1 MISKYQKEIDEYLKN
16 GGTIT
21 QDHYGSVGVTEEDV
35 EDKLLQESVTVVRD
49 LEPHEVTAI
58 SWSQAM
64 AETDGEEE
72 DKQYWTSLNRTLDN
86 YIQKHNVPVLPS
98 SKLY

>member
-21 QDHYGSVGVTEEDV
+21 QDHYGSDVV
-35 EDKLLQESVTVVRD
+35 EDMVEGKLLQESVMVVKD
-49 LEPHEVTAI
+49 LEPHKVTAI

-64 AETDGEEE
+64 AESDGEEE
-72 DKQYWTSLNRTLDN
+72 DTRYWSNLNRTLDD
-86 YIQKHNVPVLPS
+86 YIQKNNVPVLPS

>member
-1 MISKYQKEIDEYLKN
+1 MISQYQKEIDEYLKN

-21 QDHYGSVGVTEEDV
+21 QDHYGSSGV
-35 EDKLLQESVTVVRD
+35 EDMVEGKLLQESVMVVKD

-64 AETDGEEE
+64 AESDGEEE
-72 DKQYWTSLNRTLDN
+72 DKQYWTSLNKTLDN
-86 YIQKHNVPVLPS
+86 YIEKHNVPVLPS
-98 SKLY
+98 SKFY

>member
-1 MISKYQKEIDEYLKN
+1 MISQYQKEIDEYLKN

-21 QDHYGSVGVTEEDV
+21 QDHYGSVEEDV
-35 EDKLLQESVTVVRD
+35 EGKLLQESVMVVKD

-64 AETDGEEE
+64 AESDGEEE
-72 DKQYWTSLNRTLDN
+72 DKQYWTSLNRTLDT
-86 YIQKHNVPVLPS
+86 YIKKHNVPVLPS

>member
-21 QDHYGSVGVTEEDV
+21 QDHYGSSRV
-35 EDKLLQESVTVVRD
+35 EDMVEGKLLQESVMVVKD

-64 AETDGEEE
+64 AESDGEEE
-72 DKQYWTSLNRTLDN
+72 DKQYWTSLNRTLDT

>member
-21 QDHYGSVGVTEEDV
+21 QDHYGSSGV
-35 EDKLLQESVTVVRD
+35 EDMVEGKLLQESAMVVKD

-64 AETDGEEE
+64 AESDGEEE

-86 YIQKHNVPVLPS
+86 YIKKHNVPVLPS